1 MKKSQLRQIIK
12 EEIEKSLNEKI
23 YDSDLKDVTINQFYS
38 SIKEVVDS
46 LPIYSEEKVRDFVL
60 QKTDE
65 LLKKALLNRKY

>member
-1 MKKSQLRQIIK
+1 MKKSQLKQLIK
-12 EEIEKSLNEKI
+12 EEIGKSLNEKI

-60 QKTDE
+60 QKTE
-65 LLKKALLNRKY
+65 EWVKKA